1 MYVFF
6 FINRLP
12 YQTIF
17 GGVSAMTKT
26 QFQKVN
32 GFSNMF
38 WGWGGEDDD
47 MSNRIKH
54 HGYYISRYSANVA
67 RYKMLTHHKQR
78 VNPKRRD
85 ILKTG
90 RNRFKTDG
98 LSSLQYNVTELTQ
111 NKLYTRI
118 LVELATPS

>member
-1 MYVFF
+1 
-6 FINRLP
+6 
-12 YQTIF
+12 
-17 GGVSAMTKT
+17 MTKT

-47 MSNRIKH
+47 MTNRIKH

-67 RYKMLTHHKQR
+67 RYIMLTHPQQHE
-78 VNPKRRD
+78 NPKRYD

-90 RNRFKTDG
+90 RNRFETDG

-118 LVELATPS
+118 LVELAIPS